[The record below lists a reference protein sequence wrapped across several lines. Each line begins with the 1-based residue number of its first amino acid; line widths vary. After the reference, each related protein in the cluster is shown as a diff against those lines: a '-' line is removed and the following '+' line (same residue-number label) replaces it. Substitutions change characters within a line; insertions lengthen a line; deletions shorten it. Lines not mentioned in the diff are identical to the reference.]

1 MGTDVL
7 CSRCKYIFSGYTVC
21 IPYFSAD
28 KVGSYVAELKVTDS
42 FDASS
47 ENFAAT
53 VIEVV
58 PYEDLFI
65 TLSWDTPNID
75 LDLHLL
81 SNPMGY
87 YGNEDCFLEI
97 LHLTG
102 ENSIITQMIQYWFL
116 MMKGMSR

>member
-1 MGTDVL
+1 MNGN
-7 CSRCKYIFSGYTVC
+7 SRPLFQMQIYLFRYTVC
-21 IPYFSAD
+21 ILFFVD

-81 SNPMGY
+81 SNPMGITVMRTVLKSY
-87 YGNEDCFLEI
+87 
-97 LHLTG
+97 LTG
-102 ENSIITQMIQYWFL
+102 RTQQSL
-116 MMKGMSR
+116 R